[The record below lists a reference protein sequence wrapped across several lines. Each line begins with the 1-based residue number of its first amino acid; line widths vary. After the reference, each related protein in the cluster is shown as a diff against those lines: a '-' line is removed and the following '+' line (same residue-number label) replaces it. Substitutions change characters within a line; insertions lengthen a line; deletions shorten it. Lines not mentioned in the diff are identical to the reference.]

1 MLKELDIENM
11 IYEIRGKQVMLDSD
25 LAKLYQC
32 KNGTKTINQSVK
44 RHIDRFPDYYCF
56 QLSEKEYYH
65 ILRSQFG
72 TLEMKQ
78 GQYSKYLPY
87 VFTEQ
92 GVAMLSTVLKTP
104 VAIEMSIRIMN
115 AFVEMR
121 HYISNNLIEQRYVN
135 NLVFKHEEDIKLL
148 QSTFDS
154 FKEKNNHI
162 FFEGQIYDAYSL
174 LLDIFNQAKEEII
187 IIDNYV
193 DKKLLDV
200 LSKIDKKIIIYSKN
214 YNEDLINKYN
224 KEYTNVICKYTN
236 KFHDRFI
243 IIDNIILYHS
253 GASFKDLG
261 NKCFALNKIEDK
273 KHLKAILEELC

>member
-1 MLKELDIENM
+1 MLKELDIETM

-25 LAKLYQC
+25 LAKLFNYET
-32 KNGTKTINQSVK
+32 KNLNRQVQ
-44 RHIDRFPDYYCF
+44 RNVNRFPSNYCF
-56 QLSEKEYYH
+56 QLTDNEMND
-65 ILRSQFG
+65 LRCQNG
-72 TLEMKQ
+72 TSNQ
-78 GQYSKYLPY
+78 ANYGGRRYLPY
-87 VFTEQ
+87 VFTEH
-92 GVAMLSTVLKTP
+92 GITMLAGILKSS
-104 VAIEMSIRIMN
+104 VAIEMSIRIVN

-121 HYISNNLIEQRYVN
+121 HYISNNLIEQKYVN

-200 LSKIDKKIIIYSKN
+200 LSKIDNKIIIYSNN
-214 YNEDLINKYN
+214 YNQELINKYN
-224 KEYTNVICKYTN
+224 KEYTNVICRYTN

-273 KHLKAILEELC
+273 KYLKSILEELC